1 MFILSNFLAALAQ
14 VLNYVLWAYSWILL
28 GRVIVSWFNVDD
40 QNPIVHFLYATTEPV
55 LAPVRRRMPVFAV
68 GLDLSPFVVWFAVL
82 FLQRFLV
89 RSLYELAF
97 ALR

>member
-14 VLNYVLWAYSWILL
+14 LLDYVLWAYSWILL
-28 GRVIVSWFNVDD
+28 GRVVVSWFNVDD
-40 QNPIVHFLYATTEPV
+40 QNPLVRFLYATTEPV

>member
-14 VLNYVLWAYSWILL
+14 LLNYVLWAYSWILL

-40 QNPIVHFLYATTEPV
+40 QNPIVRFLYATTEPV

>member
-1 MFILSNFLAALAQ
+1 MFILSNFLVALAQ
-14 VLNYVLWAYSWILL
+14 VFDYALWAYSWILL
-28 GRVIVSWFNVDD
+28 GRVVISWFNADY
-40 QNPIVHFLYATTEPV
+40 QNPIVRFLYATTEPV
-55 LAPVRRRMPVFAV
+55 LEPVRRRLPLIAG
-68 GLDLSPFVVWFAVL
+68 GLDLSPFVVWFVVL

>member
-14 VLNYVLWAYSWILL
+14 VLDYVLWAYSWILL
-28 GRVIVSWFNVDD
+28 GRVIISWFDADD
-40 QNPIVHFLYATTEPV
+40 QNSIVRFLYAVTEPV
-55 LAPVRRRMPVFAV
+55 LAPVRRRMPVFVV

-89 RSLYELAF
+89 RSLYDLAF

>member
-14 VLNYVLWAYSWILL
+14 VLDYVLWAYSWILL
-28 GRVIVSWFNVDD
+28 GRVIISWFNADY
-40 QNPIVHFLYATTEPV
+40 QNSIVRFLYAVTEPV
-55 LAPVRRRMPVFAV
+55 LAPVRRRMPVFVV

-89 RSLYELAF
+89 RSLYDLAF

>member
-14 VLNYVLWAYSWILL
+14 VLDYVLWAYSWILL
-28 GRVIVSWFNVDD
+28 GRVIISWFNADY
-40 QNPIVHFLYATTEPV
+40 QNPIVRFLYSTTEPV
-55 LAPVRRRMPVFAV
+55 LAPVRQRLPMFAV